1 MDFSFTQEQRQL
13 RRSVVDFARGTLNGD
28 IEKRDQA
35 REFPQDLWKR
45 CAEFGIQGFPI
56 PSEWGGRGL
65 DMVSV
70 FYALEGL
77 GYGCRDNGLV
87 FSMQA
92 HLWGVSMPLSLFGTP
107 AQKKRYLPRLCDG
120 TMIGSIAMAEP
131 ESGSDAFTLKTA
143 AVKKG
148 AGYVLSGS
156 KTLITNAPVADL
168 YLVFATTEPPE
179 PAGVSAF
186 FVEKGTPGLTVGRTL
201 ETMGL
206 RTSPLGEVAFKDCE
220 IPGGNLLGKAGDGT
234 LIFTAAMELERCGIP
249 AAHVGAMERILE
261 RCIAYARER
270 RQFGKP
276 IGDFQA
282 VSHKIAEMKIRL
294 ETSRLL
300 VYRAGWLKSQGRQ
313 AVLEAS
319 IVKAHVGDAYIQTCL
334 DGVQI
339 FGGRGY
345 LTEFEMEREL
355 RDAIP
360 SRIYSGTSEI
370 QKKIIAGWLGL

>member
-13 RRSVVDFARGTLNGD
+13 RQSVVDFAMGALND
-28 IEKRDQA
+28 DLAKRDQT
-35 REFPQDLWKR
+35 REFSRNLWNR
-45 CAEFGIQGFPI
+45 CADFGIQGLPI

-92 HLWGVSMPLSLFGTP
+92 HLWGVAMPLSLLGTP
-107 AQKKRYLPRLCDG
+107 DQKKKYLLKLCKG

-131 ESGSDAFTLKTA
+131 ESGSDAFTLKTR

-148 AGYVLSGS
+148 AGYVLNGS

-168 YLVFATTEPPE
+168 YLVFARVEPPE
-179 PAGVSAF
+179 PGGVTAF
-186 FVEKGTPGLTVGRTL
+186 LIERGTSGLTVGRTL

-206 RTSPLGEVAFKDCE
+206 RTSPLGELSLQNCE
-220 IPGGNLLGKAGDGT
+220 VPAENLLGKAGDGAT
-234 LIFTAAMELERCGIP
+234 IFTGAMELERCGIP
-249 AAHVGAMERILE
+249 ASHVGAMERILE

-270 RQFGKP
+270 HQFGKP

-282 VSHKIAEMKIRL
+282 VSHKIADMKIRL
-294 ETSRLL
+294 ESSRLL
-300 VYRAGWLKSQGRQ
+300 VYRAGWLKSQGRH

-319 IVKAHVGDAYIQTCL
+319 ITKAHVGEAYIQTCL
-334 DGVQI
+334 DAIQI

-345 LTEFEMEREL
+345 MTEFELEREL

>member
-1 MDFSFTQEQRQL
+1 MDFSFTPEQRQL
-13 RRSVVDFARGTLNGD
+13 RQSTVDFARGALND
-28 IEKRDQA
+28 DLAKRDQT
-35 REFPQDLWKR
+35 REFSKDLWKR
-45 CAEFGIQGFPI
+45 CADFGIQGLPI

-70 FYALEGL
+70 FHALEGL

-87 FSMQA
+87 FSMHA
-92 HLWGVSMPLSLFGTP
+92 HLWGVSMPLSLLGTP
-107 AQKKRYLPRLCDG
+107 AQKKKYLRKLCDG

-131 ESGSDAFTLKTA
+131 ESGSDAFTLKTR
-143 AVKKG
+143 AVKKE
-148 AGYVLSGS
+148 AGYVLNGS

-168 YLVFATTEPPE
+168 YVVFAAVDPPE
-179 PAGVSAF
+179 GGVTAF
-186 FVEKGTPGLTVGRTL
+186 LVERGSPGLTVGRTL

-206 RTSPLGEVAFKDCE
+206 RTSPLGELSLRDCE
-220 IPGGNLLGKAGDGT
+220 VPAENLLGKAGDGPA
-234 LIFTAAMELERCGIP
+234 IFTGAMELERCGIP
-249 AAHVGAMERILE
+249 ASHLGTMERIME
-261 RCIAYARER
+261 RCITYARER

-282 VSHKIAEMKIRL
+282 VSHKIADMKIRL
-294 ETSRLL
+294 ESSRWL
-300 VYRAGWLKSQGRQ
+300 VYRAAWLKSQGRH

-319 IVKAHVGDAYIQTCL
+319 ITKAHVGEAYIQTCL
-334 DGVQI
+334 DAIQI

-345 LTEFEMEREL
+345 MTEFELEREL

-370 QKKIIAGWLGL
+370 QKKIIAGWMGL

>member
-13 RRSVVDFARGTLNGD
+13 RQSVLDFAKSALNGD
-28 IEKRDQA
+28 LAKRDQP
-35 REFPQDLWKR
+35 REFPRGLWKQ
-45 CAEFGIQGFPI
+45 CAEFGILGLPI

-87 FSMQA
+87 FSMHA

-107 AQKKRYLPRLCDG
+107 AQKKKYLRKLCDG
-120 TMIGSIAMAEP
+120 TMVGSIAMAEP
-131 ESGSDAFTLKTA
+131 ESGSDAFTLKTR

-148 AGYVLSGS
+148 AGYVLNGS

-168 YLVFATTEPPE
+168 YVVFAMVEPPE
-179 PAGVSAF
+179 PGGVTAF
-186 FVEKGTPGLTVGRTL
+186 LIERGAPGLTVGRTL

-206 RTSPLGEVAFKDCE
+206 CNSPLGELSFQDCE
-220 IPGGNLLGKAGDGT
+220 VPAENLLGKAGDGPA
-234 LIFTAAMELERCGIP
+234 IFTGAMELERCGIP
-249 AAHVGAMERILE
+249 ASHVGVMERILE
-261 RCIAYARER
+261 RCVEYARER
-270 RQFGKP
+270 KQFGKP

-282 VSHKIAEMKIRL
+282 VSHKIADMKIRL

-300 VYRAGWLKSQGRQ
+300 VYRAAWLKSQGRH
-313 AVLEAS
+313 AILEAS
-319 IVKAHVGDAYIQTCL
+319 ITKAHVGEAYIQTCL
-334 DGVQI
+334 DAIQI

-345 LTEFEMEREL
+345 LTEFELEREL

>member
-13 RRSVVDFARGTLNGD
+13 RQSAVDFARDALNGD
-28 IEKRDQA
+28 LAKREQT
-35 REFPQDLWKR
+35 REFRRDLWMR
-45 CAEFGIQGFPI
+45 CAEFGIQGLPI
-56 PSEWGGRGL
+56 PSDWGGRGL
-65 DMVSV
+65 DMVST

-77 GYGCRDNGLV
+77 GYGCGDNGLV
-87 FSMQA
+87 FSLHA
-92 HLWGVSMPLSLFGTP
+92 HLWGVAVPLSHFGTP
-107 AQKKRYLPRLCDG
+107 AQKEKYLRRLCDG

-131 ESGSDAFTLKTA
+131 DSGSDAFTLKTR

-148 AGYVLSGS
+148 AGYILSGS

-168 YLVFATTEPPE
+168 YVVFATVEPPE
-179 PAGVSAF
+179 TGGVTAF
-186 FVEKGTPGLTVGRTL
+186 LIERGAPGLTVGRTL

-206 RTSPLGEVAFKDCE
+206 RTSPLGEVSLDGCE
-220 IPGGNLLGKAGDGT
+220 VPAENRLGKPGDGPA
-234 LIFTAAMELERCGIP
+234 IFTGAMELERCGIP
-249 AAHVGAMERILE
+249 ASHLGAMERILE

-270 RQFGKP
+270 RQFGRP

-294 ETSRLL
+294 ESSRGL
-300 VYRAGWLKSQGRQ
+300 VYRAGWLKSRGRH
-313 AVLEAS
+313 AVLESS
-319 IVKAHVGDAYIQTCL
+319 ITKAHVGDAYVQTCL
-334 DGVQI
+334 DAIQI

-345 LTEFEMEREL
+345 LTEFELEREL
-355 RDAIP
+355 RDAVP

>member
-1 MDFSFTQEQRQL
+1 MDFSFTPEQRQL
-13 RRSVVDFARGTLNGD
+13 KQSVVDFAKGALND
-28 IEKRDQA
+28 DLAKRDQA
-35 REFPQDLWKR
+35 REFRRDLWSR
-45 CAEFGIQGFPI
+45 CAEFGIQGLPI

-65 DMVSV
+65 DMVGV
-70 FYALEGL
+70 FHALEGL

-87 FSMQA
+87 FSMHA
-92 HLWGVSMPLSLFGTP
+92 HLWGVAMPLSLFGTP
-107 AQKKRYLPRLCDG
+107 AQKNKYLRKLCDG

-131 ESGSDAFTLKTA
+131 ESGSDAFTLKTQ

-148 AGYVLSGS
+148 TGYVLNGA

-168 YLVFATTEPPE
+168 YLVFAAVDPPE
-179 PAGVSAF
+179 GGVTAF
-186 FVEKGTPGLTVGRTL
+186 LVERGASGLTVGRTL

-206 RTSPLGEVAFKDCE
+206 RTSPLGELNLKNCE
-220 IPGGNLLGKAGDGT
+220 VPAENRLGKAGDGT
-234 LIFTAAMELERCGIP
+234 TIFTGAMELERCGIP
-249 AAHVGAMERILE
+249 ASHLGAMERILE

-270 RQFGKP
+270 KQFGKP

-294 ETSRLL
+294 EASRLL
-300 VYRAGWLKSQGRQ
+300 VYRAGWIKSQGRH

-319 IVKAHVGDAYIQTCL
+319 ITKVHVSEAYIQTCL
-334 DGVQI
+334 DAIQI

-345 LTEFEMEREL
+345 MTEFELEREL

-370 QKKIIAGWLGL
+370 QKKIIVGWLGL